1 MVFLCFIAEVRQ
13 KESALSGCTKDYE
26 GAADSASRD
35 CIFERLF
42 GNKKNIDITK
52 SFLCAISDLSW
63 VICHTPMYFTGRQMI
78 LFLTSPVTIFMCF
91 NFCPD
96 FGKYRLFF
104 LISKTFIS
112 ASHMLVYLTFMDAKQ
127 TSILRRNFGQN
138 FR

>member
-1 MVFLCFIAEVRQ
+1 
-13 KESALSGCTKDYE
+13 
-26 GAADSASRD
+26 
-35 CIFERLF
+35 
-42 GNKKNIDITK
+42 
-52 SFLCAISDLSW
+52 
-63 VICHTPMYFTGRQMI
+63 
-78 LFLTSPVTIFMCF
+78 MCF